1 MFTTPWSKLILNH
14 LQGTYRGP
22 KIKKIWHEVSTYN
35 INKEKNIGNVTII
48 GFIIEKT
55 IITYVY
61 VQTKSKNIT
70 NV

>member
-14 LQGTYRGP
+14 LQDTYRGP

-48 GFIIEKT
+48 GCIIEKT